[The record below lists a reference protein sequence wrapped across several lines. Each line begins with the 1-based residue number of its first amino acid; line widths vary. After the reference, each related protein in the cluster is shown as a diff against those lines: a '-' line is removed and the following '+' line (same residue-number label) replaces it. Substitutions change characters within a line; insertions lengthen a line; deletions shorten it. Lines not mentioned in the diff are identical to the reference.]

1 MSTTAAST
9 GVSKP
14 RRVHTKEFKQGALR
28 LAEQI
33 GVSRAS
39 TDLGVDSSQLYE
51 WRKQARSAGADAFRG
66 QGHQTEAEAELT
78 RLHRK
83 IAELKMEREILKKR
97 RTFCCEKKWVKESR
111 LDSRSLRRTGW
122 CGRCG

>member
-1 MSTTAAST
+1 MSTSAST

-39 TDLGVDSSQLYE
+39 TVLGIDSSQ
-51 WRKQARSAGADAFRG
+51 F
-66 QGHQTEAEAELT
+66 TT
-78 RLHRK
+78 VRLRNFFYDK
-83 IAELKMEREILKKR
+83 D
-97 RTFCCEKKWVKESR
+97 T
-111 LDSRSLRRTGW
+111 
-122 CGRCG
+122 

>member
-1 MSTTAAST
+1 MSTSTST

-39 TDLGVDSSQLYE
+39 TDLGIDSSQLYE

-66 QGHQTEAEAELT
+66 QGRQTEAEAELT
-78 RLHRK
+78 RLHRE
-83 IAELKMEREILKKR
+83 IAVLKMEREILRKAAE
-97 RTFCCEKKWVKESR
+97 FWVRESR
-111 LDSRSLRRTGW
+111 
-122 CGRCG
+122 